1 MTSCTKSLY
10 YTSSVFTVIRILQ
23 FFTIDLSLHT
33 CLLLL
38 YSKTCIKIFCRKPWT
53 HHVLNV
59 KQIFTENIFIE
70 CDHYFLKSLRRA
82 GSLVAEPKYGF
93 FGTRCHGVSN
103 SAPKST
109 LGKNGGCTF
118 YDNAWRAWII
128 KVDIKSYLCN
138 IFRCITLIVY
148 ARFEPLGSFLRVFR
162 ERFLR
167 ILTLKAIGEWTSRHL
182 VAQSGFFGIIFRWVS
197 YRDMDMNPQASS
209 LNFILF
215 NK

>member
-1 MTSCTKSLY
+1 MGTTPILEMARAY
-10 YTSSVFTVIRILQ
+10 GLRPRLWLLVFTVIRILQ

-38 YSKTCIKIFCRKPWT
+38 YFKTCIKIFCRKPWT
-53 HHVLNV
+53 HHILNV
-59 KQIFTENIFIE
+59 KQIFTENIFID

-109 LGKNGGCTF
+109 VGKNGGCTF

-138 IFRCITLIVY
+138 NCRCITLIVY
-148 ARFEPLGSFLRVFR
+148 ARFKTLGSFLRVFH
-162 ERFLR
+162 ERFSG
-167 ILTLKAIGEWTSRHL
+167 ILTLRIIGSRHF
-182 VAQSGFFGIIFRWVS
+182 AAHSGFFGIVFTWVFLS
-197 YRDMDMNPQASS
+197 RHEHEPTS
-209 LNFILF
+209 L
-215 NK
+215 